1 MDTRIATLLEIRDE
15 FQHEGLSA
23 AVRHARA
30 AYEAGQIDAMDIPE
44 IFMALKSGSWRFL
57 DQLRG
62 RSTSPGRMLSTST
75 G

>member
-1 MDTRIATLLEIRDE
+1 MDTRITTLLEIRDQ
-15 FQHEGLSA
+15 FYHDGLSA

-30 AYEAGQIDAMDIPE
+30 AFEAGQIDAMDVPE

-57 DQLRG
+57 DHLG
-62 RSTSPGRMLSTST
+62 ARSGSSGGMLSTPT